1 MGAFD
6 VVVLGGG
13 TAGVH
18 VATEVADGGKA
29 VALVEAGL
37 IGGESAYLACLPSNS
52 LLLSAARGETWEDA
66 VARRNEVTGGLDDS
80 APARRLTRAGV
91 TVIRGTGR
99 ITGPGTVE
107 VTLVP
112 GADPAPRSAPR
123 SPAGPAAGST
133 AGSSAGSTAGSSAG
147 STAGSS
153 AGSTA
158 GPAAAGTTVTLTYS
172 DLVIATG
179 CEPVAPPIEGLCD
192 IPAWTTAESLCSPD
206 LPRRLIVL
214 GGGPAGCELT
224 QIYASFGSQ
233 VTLVEAEPA
242 LLPGEPA
249 FAGEILAAALRR
261 AGAEIYLGSRATKV
275 ERTSDGLTLA
285 LADGTRIDADR
296 LLLASGRRPRLGGLG
311 LDALGLEV
319 TPGMALPTTTRCE
332 VADVR
337 GPGRV
342 WAAGDVTGTTH
353 THASHYQAGVVA
365 ANILGRRR
373 EADYSAIPRC
383 VFTTPSVFA
392 VGLVPDG
399 AAAAR
404 GQDGAPADAA
414 TAAGTTA
421 ASTTAA
427 STTAG
432 GTTAGGTTAGGTTA
446 GGGGTASG
454 SAAAGSAAAGNGSAG
469 NGTAM
474 AGDGTR
480 RILRIAK
487 IPSEAGAEAEAAA
500 AVAAAANPPESPR
513 GARLITARANLGD
526 TARAHLGQ
534 DDLGC
539 LELYVDAESG
549 VLAGAVAVG
558 PDAASWMGEVTL
570 AIRAKVPMAVLADVV
585 HAFPTYG
592 EALETALRELAGT
605 GESTVMADRKEKG
618 IGPLSELDMETPEG
632 DAVEQHQEVVADET
646 VTGLRRELPY
656 DVNEADAA
664 EQDRAV
670 GFDDD
675 DYR

>member
-18 VATEVADGGKA
+18 VATEVAGGGKA
-29 VALVEAGL
+29 VVLVEAGL
-37 IGGESAYLACLPSNS
+37 IGGESPYLACVPSNS
-52 LLLSAARGETWEDA
+52 LLLSAARDQTWEDA
-66 VARRNEVTGGLDDS
+66 VARRIEVTGGLDDS
-80 APARRLTRAGV
+80 APARRLRRAGV

-99 ITGPGTVE
+99 ITAPGTVE
-107 VTLVP
+107 VTLAP
-112 GADPAPRSAPR
+112 DADQ
-123 SPAGPAAGST
+123 
-133 AGSSAGSTAGSSAG
+133 
-147 STAGSS
+147 
-153 AGSTA
+153 
-158 GPAAAGTTVTLTYS
+158 AAAGVPGVDTVSLTYS

-179 CEPVAPPIEGLCD
+179 CEPVAPPIEGLSD
-192 IPAWTTAESLCSPD
+192 IPAWTTAQSLCSPD

-233 VTLVEAEPA
+233 VTLVEAEAA

-261 AGAEIYLGSRATKV
+261 AGAEIYLGSRASKA
-275 ERTSDGLTLA
+275 ERTPDGLTLA
-285 LADGTRIDADR
+285 LEDGTRIDADR

-311 LDALGLEV
+311 LDALGLEI

-332 VADVR
+332 VTGVQ
-337 GPGRV
+337 GRV

-353 THASHYQAGVVA
+353 THASHYQASVVA
-365 ANILGRRR
+365 ANIGGQRR

-392 VGLVPDG
+392 VGVVPS
-399 AAAAR
+399 AAEAHQDEAA
-404 GQDGAPADAA
+404 QDTAAGPVAASPVAPADGRPVAA
-414 TAAGTTA
+414 DNGAG
-421 ASTTAA
+421 SDH
-427 STTAG
+427 G
-432 GTTAGGTTAGGTTA
+432 P
-446 GGGGTASG
+446 
-454 SAAAGSAAAGNGSAG
+454 AAAGE
-469 NGTAM
+469 T
-474 AGDGTR
+474 TR
-480 RILRIAK
+480 RMLRIARV
-487 IPSEAGAEAEAAA
+487 PAEAQSAPAQSAPAQSAQAESAPAQSAAG
-500 AVAAAANPPESPR
+500 PC
-513 GARLITARANLGD
+513 GTRLITARASLGD
-526 TARAHLGQ
+526 TTRAHLSQ

-539 LELYVDAESG
+539 LELYADAETG

-570 AIRAKVPMAVLADVV
+570 AIRAKISVAVLADVV

-605 GESTVMADRKEKG
+605 GGRTVIAYQQEKG
-618 IGPLSELDMETPEG
+618 TGPLSELDMETPEG
-632 DAVEQHQEVVADET
+632 DAIEQHQEVIEDET
-646 VTGLRRELPY
+646 VAGARREVPL

-664 EQDRAV
+664 EQERAV

>member
-37 IGGESAYLACLPSNS
+37 IGGESPFLACMPANS
-52 LLLSAARGETWEDA
+52 LLLSAARGKSWEDA
-66 VARRNEVTGGLDDS
+66 VARRIGVTGGLDDS
-80 APARRLTRAGV
+80 AARHRLSRAGV

-99 ITGPGTVE
+99 VTAPGAVE
-107 VTLVP
+107 VTLAP
-112 GADPAPRSAPR
+112 GEESAP
-123 SPAGPAAGST
+123 
-133 AGSSAGSTAGSSAG
+133 
-147 STAGSS
+147 
-153 AGSTA
+153 
-158 GPAAAGTTVTLTYS
+158 AGTVVPLAYT
-172 DLVIATG
+172 DLVLATG
-179 CEPVAPPIEGLCD
+179 CEPVAPPIEGLSD

-233 VTLVEAEPA
+233 VSLVEADQR

-261 AGAEIYLGSRATKV
+261 AGAEIYLGSRATKA
-275 ERTSDGLTLA
+275 ERTPDGLTLA

-311 LDALGLEV
+311 LDALGLEI

-332 VADVR
+332 VVGAGSDEA
-337 GPGRV
+337 RV

-353 THASHYQAGVVA
+353 THASHYQASVVA
-365 ANILGRRR
+365 ANILGDAR
-373 EADYSAIPRC
+373 EADYSALPRC
-383 VFTTPSVFA
+383 VFTTPSVFS
-392 VGLVPDG
+392 VGLVPGTPETQEHADNVP
-399 AAAAR
+399 
-404 GQDGAPADAA
+404 APE
-414 TAAGTTA
+414 AGER
-421 ASTTAA
+421 
-427 STTAG
+427 
-432 GTTAGGTTAGGTTA
+432 
-446 GGGGTASG
+446 
-454 SAAAGSAAAGNGSAG
+454 
-469 NGTAM
+469 
-474 AGDGTR
+474 TR
-480 RILRIAK
+480 RMLRIA
-487 IPSEAGAEAEAAA
+487 PMPAEDQAGEPGPG
-500 AVAAAANPPESPR
+500 VPSPR
-513 GARLITARANLGD
+513 LVTVRASLGD
-526 TARAHLGQ
+526 TVRAQLGQ

-539 LELYVDAESG
+539 LELYADAESG

-570 AIRAKVPMAVLADVV
+570 AIRAKIPVTILADVV

-592 EALETALRELAGT
+592 EALETALRQLAGIGASVAGHGT
-605 GESTVMADRKEKG
+605 VGPSEVRPRVVGQGAVMADQEEKG
-618 IGPLSELDMETPEG
+618 TGPLSEQDIETPEG
-632 DAVEQHQEVVADET
+632 DAIEQHQELIPDET
-646 VTGLRRELPY
+646 VVSARREVPF

-664 EQDRAV
+664 DQERAV

>member
-18 VATEVADGGKA
+18 VATEVAGGGKA

-52 LLLSAARGETWEDA
+52 LLLSAARALTWEDA
-66 VARRNEVTGGLDDS
+66 VARRDEVTGGLDDS
-80 APARRLTRAGV
+80 APAARLNRAGV

-99 ITGPGTVE
+99 ITSPGTVE
-107 VTLVP
+107 VTLAP
-112 GADPAPRSAPR
+112 GAN
-123 SPAGPAAGST
+123 
-133 AGSSAGSTAGSSAG
+133 
-147 STAGSS
+147 
-153 AGSTA
+153 
-158 GPAAAGTTVTLTYS
+158 PAAAVTTVSLTYS

-179 CEPVAPPIEGLCD
+179 CEPVAPPIEGLSD

-261 AGAEIYLGSRATKV
+261 AGAEIYLGSRATKA
-275 ERTSDGLTLA
+275 ERTPGGLTLA

-296 LLLASGRRPRLGGLG
+296 LLLATGRRPRLGGLG
-311 LDALGLEV
+311 LDALGLAV

-332 VADVR
+332 VADVN
-337 GPGRV
+337 GDKGRV

-353 THASHYQAGVVA
+353 THASHYQASVVA
-365 ANILGRRR
+365 ANILGQRR

-392 VGLVPDG
+392 VGVVPG
-399 AAAAR
+399 TPAAR
-404 GQDGAPADAA
+404 DEAAEEAAGDGHAPAGDGHGP
-414 TAAGTTA
+414 AGD
-421 ASTTAA
+421 
-427 STTAG
+427 G
-432 GTTAGGTTAGGTTA
+432 HGP
-446 GGGGTASG
+446 
-454 SAAAGSAAAGNGSAG
+454 AAGNGATAS
-469 NGTAM
+469 NGTDPQIQPAA
-474 AGDGTR
+474 AGGEVFGSR
-480 RILRIAK
+480 RMLRIART
-487 IPSEAGAEAEAAA
+487 PAEAGTWPAR
-500 AVAAAANPPESPR
+500 PE
-513 GARLITARANLGD
+513 GARGTEVINTGLTDTGLVTVRASLGD
-526 TARAHLGQ
+526 TTRAHLGQ

-539 LELYVDAESG
+539 LELYADARSG

-558 PDAASWMGEVTL
+558 PDAASWMGEITL
-570 AIRAKVPMAVLADVV
+570 AIRAKISVEVLADVV

-592 EALETALRELAGT
+592 EALETALRELART
-605 GESTVMADRKEKG
+605 GGSTIIADQQEKG
-618 IGPLSELDMETPEG
+618 TGPLSELDMETPEG
-632 DAVEQHQEVVADET
+632 DAIEQHQEVFADET
-646 VTGLRRELPY
+646 VTAARREVPF

-664 EQDRAV
+664 EQERAV

>member
-1 MGAFD
+1 MGAVD

-18 VATEVADGGKA
+18 VATVVAGGGKT

-37 IGGESAYLACLPSNS
+37 IGGESPYLACLPSNS
-52 LLLSAARGETWEDA
+52 LLLSAARGEAWEDA

-80 APARRLTRAGV
+80 ASARRLTRAGV

-99 ITGPGTVE
+99 ITAPGTVE
-107 VTLVP
+107 VTLP
-112 GADPAPRSAPR
+112 SGGR
-123 SPAGPAAGST
+123 
-133 AGSSAGSTAGSSAG
+133 
-147 STAGSS
+147 
-153 AGSTA
+153 
-158 GPAAAGTTVTLTYS
+158 GPAAAGGKASRVVPPQGGSGGMGLPGKEGASRAPRADPPPPGPTATLTYS

-179 CEPVAPPIEGLCD
+179 CEPVAPPIEGLSD
-192 IPAWTTAESLCSPD
+192 IPAWTTAQSLCSPD

-214 GGGPAGCELT
+214 GGGPTGCELT
-224 QIYASFGSQ
+224 QVYASFGSQ
-233 VTLVEAEPA
+233 VTLVEAEPG

-261 AGAEIYLGSRATKV
+261 AGAEIYLGSRATKA
-275 ERTSDGLTLA
+275 ERTPDGLTLA

-311 LDALGLEV
+311 LDALGLQV
-319 TPGMALPTTTRCE
+319 APGMALPTTTRCE
-332 VADVR
+332 VAGVR
-337 GPGRV
+337 AGPGRV

-365 ANILGRRR
+365 ANILGQRR

-392 VGLVPDG
+392 VGVVPD
-399 AAAAR
+399 
-404 GQDGAPADAA
+404 APAGTDVPAGTDAAEEAPPAENGLAPMSDRTRRMLRIARPPTEAEA
-414 TAAGTTA
+414 TAAA
-421 ASTTAA
+421 EP
-427 STTAG
+427 
-432 GTTAGGTTAGGTTA
+432 
-446 GGGGTASG
+446 
-454 SAAAGSAAAGNGSAG
+454 AAGAGTVAGNGRG
-469 NGTAM
+469 K
-474 AGDGTR
+474 
-480 RILRIAK
+480 LIA
-487 IPSEAGAEAEAAA
+487 
-500 AVAAAANPPESPR
+500 V
-513 GARLITARANLGD
+513 RASLGD
-526 TARAHLGQ
+526 TTRAHLGQ

-539 LELYVDAESG
+539 LELYADAESG

-558 PDAASWMGEVTL
+558 PAAVDWMGEVTL
-570 AIRAKVPMAVLADVV
+570 AIRAKISVAVLADVV
-585 HAFPTYG
+585 HAFPSYG

-605 GESTVMADRKEKG
+605 GGSTVSADQEERG

-632 DAVEQHQEVVADET
+632 DAFEQHQELIADET
-646 VTGLRRELPY
+646 VTGSRREVPF

-664 EQDRAV
+664 EQERAV

>member
-18 VATEVADGGKA
+18 VATEVAGGGKA

-52 LLLSAARGETWEDA
+52 LLLSAARGKTWEDA
-66 VARRNEVTGGLDDS
+66 VARRDEVTGGLDDS
-80 APARRLTRAGV
+80 VPARRLSRAGV

-112 GADPAPRSAPR
+112 DG
-123 SPAGPAAGST
+123 
-133 AGSSAGSTAGSSAG
+133 
-147 STAGSS
+147 
-153 AGSTA
+153 
-158 GPAAAGTTVTLTYS
+158 GTVPLACS

-179 CEPVAPPIEGLCD
+179 CEPVAPPIEGLSD
-192 IPAWTTAESLCSPD
+192 IPAWTTAQSLCSPD

-233 VTLVEAEPA
+233 VTLVEAEPT

-261 AGAEIYLGSRATKV
+261 AGAEIYLGSRATKA
-275 ERTSDGLTLA
+275 ERTADGLTLA

-311 LDALGLEV
+311 LDTLGLEV

-332 VADVR
+332 VT
-337 GPGRV
+337 GILGSSRV

-353 THASHYQAGVVA
+353 THASRYQAGVVA
-365 ANILGRRR
+365 ANILGRRL

-392 VGLVPDG
+392 VGVVPPATRDEVRGRRGRGWRCGGQRG
-399 AAAAR
+399 A
-404 GQDGAPADAA
+404 ADAA
-414 TAAGTTA
+414 DREDP
-421 ASTTAA
+421 
-427 STTAG
+427 G
-432 GTTAGGTTAGGTTA
+432 G
-446 GGGGTASG
+446 
-454 SAAAGSAAAGNGSAG
+454 
-469 NGTAM
+469 
-474 AGDGTR
+474 R
-480 RILRIAK
+480 
-487 IPSEAGAEAEAAA
+487 AGAR
-500 AVAAAANPPESPR
+500 PMS
-513 GARLITARANLGD
+513 GARPTDGAGLITVRANLGD
-526 TARAHLGQ
+526 TTRAHLGQ

-539 LELYVDAESG
+539 LELYADAESG

-558 PDAASWMGEVTL
+558 PDAASWMGEITL
-570 AIRAKVPMAVLADVV
+570 AIRAKISLAVLADVV

-605 GESTVMADRKEKG
+605 GGSTVNADQKEKG
-618 IGPLSELDMETPEG
+618 TGPLSELDMETPED
-632 DAVEQHQEVVADET
+632 DALEQHQEVITDET
-646 VTGLRRELPY
+646 ETGARREVPF
-656 DVNEADAA
+656 DVDEADAA
-664 EQDRAV
+664 EQERAV
-670 GFDDD
+670 GYDDD

>member
-18 VATEVADGGKA
+18 VATVAAGGGKA

-37 IGGESAYLACLPSNS
+37 IGGESPYLACLPSNS
-52 LLLSAARGETWEDA
+52 LLLSAARGEAWEDA

-80 APARRLTRAGV
+80 AAARRLTRAGV

-99 ITGPGTVE
+99 ITAPGTVE
-107 VTLVP
+107 VTLAP
-112 GADPAPRSAPR
+112 GGDPPP
-123 SPAGPAAGST
+123 PGPT
-133 AGSSAGSTAGSSAG
+133 A
-147 STAGSS
+147 
-153 AGSTA
+153 
-158 GPAAAGTTVTLTYS
+158 TLTYS

-179 CEPVAPPIEGLCD
+179 CEPVAPPIEGLSD
-192 IPAWTTAESLCSPD
+192 IPAWTTAQSLCSPD

-224 QIYASFGSQ
+224 QVYASFGSQ
-233 VTLVEAEPA
+233 VTLVEAEPG

-261 AGAEIYLGSRATKV
+261 AGAEIYLGSRATKA
-275 ERTSDGLTLA
+275 ERTPDGLTLA

-332 VADVR
+332 VAGVR
-337 GPGRV
+337 AGRV

-365 ANILGRRR
+365 ANILGQRR

-392 VGLVPDG
+392 VGVVPD
-399 AAAAR
+399 
-404 GQDGAPADAA
+404 APAGTEAA
-414 TAAGTTA
+414 EAAEVGLAPMGDRTRRMLRIARPPAEGTV
-421 ASTTAA
+421 
-427 STTAG
+427 
-432 GTTAGGTTAGGTTA
+432 A
-446 GGGGTASG
+446 GGG
-454 SAAAGSAAAGNGSAG
+454 
-469 NGTAM
+469 
-474 AGDGTR
+474 
-480 RILRIAK
+480 
-487 IPSEAGAEAEAAA
+487 
-500 AVAAAANPPESPR
+500 R
-513 GARLITARANLGD
+513 GKLITVRASLGD
-526 TARAHLGQ
+526 TTRARLGQ

-539 LELYVDAESG
+539 LELYADAESG

-558 PDAASWMGEVTL
+558 PDAVDWMGEVTL
-570 AIRAKVPMAVLADVV
+570 AIRAKISVAVLADVV
-585 HAFPTYG
+585 HAFPSYG

-605 GESTVMADRKEKG
+605 GGSTVHADQEEKG

-632 DAVEQHQEVVADET
+632 DAFEQHQELIVDET
-646 VTGLRRELPY
+646 VPVSRREVPF

-664 EQDRAV
+664 EQERAV

>member
-18 VATEVADGGKA
+18 VATEVAGGGKA

-37 IGGESAYLACLPSNS
+37 IGGESPYLACLPSNS
-52 LLLSAARGETWEDA
+52 LLLSAARGKTWEDA
-66 VARRNEVTGGLDDS
+66 VARRDEVTGGLDDS

-99 ITGPGTVE
+99 ITGPGKVE
-107 VTLVP
+107 VTLAP
-112 GADPAPRSAPR
+112 GADP
-123 SPAGPAAGST
+123 
-133 AGSSAGSTAGSSAG
+133 
-147 STAGSS
+147 
-153 AGSTA
+153 
-158 GPAAAGTTVTLTYS
+158 GTVSLTYS

-179 CEPVAPPIEGLCD
+179 CEPVAPPIEGLSD
-192 IPAWTTAESLCSPD
+192 IPAWTTAQSLCSPD

-233 VTLVEAEPA
+233 VTLVEAEPS

-261 AGAEIYLGSRATKV
+261 AGAEIYLGSRATKA

-285 LADGTRIDADR
+285 LEDGTRIDADR

-332 VADVR
+332 VT
-337 GPGRV
+337 GGGLSRV

-353 THASHYQAGVVA
+353 THASRYQASVVA
-365 ANILGRRR
+365 ANIGGQRR

-392 VGLVPDG
+392 VGVVPD
-399 AAAAR
+399 AALAAR
-404 GQDGAPADAA
+404 DEVAEDGTGTGQ
-414 TAAGTTA
+414 
-421 ASTTAA
+421 
-427 STTAG
+427 
-432 GTTAGGTTAGGTTA
+432 
-446 GGGGTASG
+446 
-454 SAAAGSAAAGNGSAG
+454 SAAAGAAATVTAG
-469 NGTAM
+469 TGG
-474 AGDGTR
+474 AG
-480 RILRIAK
+480 
-487 IPSEAGAEAEAAA
+487 
-500 AVAAAANPPESPR
+500 
-513 GARLITARANLGD
+513 LITVRAHLGD
-526 TARAHLGQ
+526 TTRAHLGQ

-539 LELYVDAESG
+539 LELYADAESG
-549 VLAGAVAVG
+549 VLVGAVAVG

-570 AIRAKVPMAVLADVV
+570 AIRAKISLAVLADVV

-605 GESTVMADRKEKG
+605 GGSTVIADQREKG
-618 IGPLSELDMETPEG
+618 TGPLSELDMETPED
-632 DAVEQHQEVVADET
+632 DAIEQHQEVIEDET
-646 VTGLRRELPY
+646 ETGARREVPF
-656 DVNEADAA
+656 DVDEADAA
-664 EQDRAV
+664 EQERAV

>member
-18 VATEVADGGKA
+18 VAAEVAAGGKA
-29 VALVEAGL
+29 VALVEVGL

-66 VARRNEVTGGLDDS
+66 VARRDETTGGLDDS
-80 APARRLTRAGV
+80 AAARRLAHAGV

-99 ITGPGTVE
+99 ITAPDTVE
-107 VTLVP
+107 VTLAQ
-112 GADPAPRSAPR
+112 G
-123 SPAGPAAGST
+123 GT
-133 AGSSAGSTAGSSAG
+133 AVS
-147 STAGSS
+147 
-153 AGSTA
+153 
-158 GPAAAGTTVTLTYS
+158 LTYS

-179 CEPVAPPIEGLCD
+179 CEPVAPPIEGLAD
-192 IPAWTTAESLCSPD
+192 IPAWTTAQSLCSPD

-233 VTLVEAEPA
+233 VTLVEAEPG

-261 AGAEIYLGSRATKV
+261 AGAEIYLGSPASKA
-275 ERTSDGLTLA
+275 ERTPDGLTLA
-285 LADGTRIDADR
+285 LEDGTRIDADR
-296 LLLASGRRPRLGGLG
+296 LLLATGRRPRLGGLG
-311 LDALGLEV
+311 LDALGLTV
-319 TPGMALPTTTRCE
+319 TPGMALPTTTRC
-332 VADVR
+332 VVPVMGTAVQGLR
-337 GPGRV
+337 VRV

-353 THASHYQAGVVA
+353 TNASHYQAGVVA
-365 ANILGRRR
+365 ANILGQRR

-392 VGLVPDG
+392 VGVVP
-399 AAAAR
+399 
-404 GQDGAPADAA
+404 
-414 TAAGTTA
+414 
-421 ASTTAA
+421 
-427 STTAG
+427 
-432 GTTAGGTTAGGTTA
+432 
-446 GGGGTASG
+446 G
-454 SAAAGSAAAGNGSAG
+454 SAQGGADEDSG
-469 NGTAM
+469 
-474 AGDGTR
+474 GTR
-480 RILRIAK
+480 RMLRITGEDVA
-487 IPSEAGAEAEAAA
+487 IQTAG
-500 AVAAAANPPESPR
+500 
-513 GARLITARANLGD
+513 LITARASLGD

-539 LELYVDAESG
+539 LELYADAESG

-570 AIRAKVPMAVLADVV
+570 AIRAKISVAVLADVV

-592 EALETALRELAGT
+592 EALQAALRELAGP
-605 GESTVMADRKEKG
+605 GGSTVNADQREKG

-632 DAVEQHQEVVADET
+632 DAIEQHQEVVADESAAGT
-646 VTGLRRELPY
+646 SHEIPF
-656 DVNEADAA
+656 DVDEADAA
-664 EQDRAV
+664 EQERAV